1 METIDALAKALA
13 CNDAILSLQAFAED
27 SSEEF
32 GAPDVWTANHIHE
45 QWQNVL
51 MAFPPVAEA

>member
-1 METIDALAKALA
+1 MNPILGVTSALA

-27 SSEEF
+27 VAEET
-32 GAPDVWTANHIHE
+32 GAPDYWTANHIHE

-51 MAFPPVAEA
+51 LAFPPVAEA

>member
-1 METIDALAKALA
+1 MEAITALTNALA

-27 SSEEF
+27 ASEEL
-32 GAPDVWTANHIHE
+32 GAPDIWTANHIHE
-45 QWQNVL
+45 QWLDVL

>member
-1 METIDALAKALA
+1 METIAALTTALA

-27 SSEEF
+27 ASEEF

-51 MAFPPVAEA
+51 MAFPTVAEA